1 MSNTIVCYY
10 INVYVVTIS
19 WCLVVIHV
27 RVGHTCMCSHVSFVC
42 MVVYGH
48 THMYIHKCVL
58 RLYIC
63 TYISLREK
71 LKMLAQSVHQALFS
85 NEEMSERKGE
95 RRGEASLHQ
104 LIMSTMI
111 KWSQQPIHSPDLIQQ
126 IFALLYR
133 QCDQINELVRRAVTY
148 VYMYRYTTMRTCVC
162 IHKYFIYVDIQN
174 L

>member
-1 MSNTIVCYY
+1 
-10 INVYVVTIS
+10 
-19 WCLVVIHV
+19 
-27 RVGHTCMCSHVSFVC
+27 MCSHVSFVC
-42 MVVYGH
+42 MVIHTCTCTNVYYGYTYLH
-48 THMYIHKCVL
+48 
-58 RLYIC
+58 IC

-71 LKMLAQSVHQALFS
+71 LKMLAQSLHQALFS

-111 KWSQQPIHSPDLIQQ
+111 KWAQQPIHSPDLIQQ